1 MNNEEFMPEMKNI
14 ITKLKKVQK
23 EQKLSYDDIL
33 RLMERNGDHL
43 AKSTISN
50 VFSDKSK
57 LDSFSYEGT
66 IRPIAKALLGM
77 ETFEEN
83 EDNSIQAMKAIL
95 KYKIEVIEEMERTIE
110 QKDLI
115 IAENKVK
122 YHEKLEKIME
132 DHQKQVDFINNQV
145 VLKDQRIDNLFKTN
159 NDLMNTNKELL
170 DHILHCPYKSNCKGE

>member
-1 MNNEEFMPEMKNI
+1 MNKDELIPEMKNI
-14 ITKLKKVQK
+14 ITKLKEVKE

-50 VFSDKSK
+50 VFSEKSK

-77 ETFEEN
+77 ETYGEN

-95 KYKIEVIEEMERTIE
+95 KYKIEVIEELEE
-110 QKDLI
+110 QLNQAKLDL
-115 IAENKVK
+115 AEEKVK
-122 YHEKLEKIME
+122 HHEKIDAIKEE
-132 DHQKQVDFINNQV
+132 HQNRMDFVSNQIA
-145 VLKDQRIDNLFKTN
+145 LKDQRIDALL
-159 NDLMNTNKELL
+159 DSNKELL
-170 DHILHCPYKSNCKGE
+170 DHILHCPYKNCKGE

>member
-1 MNNEEFMPEMKNI
+1 MNNQELIPEMKNI
-14 ITKLKKVQK
+14 ITKLKEVQK

-33 RLMERNGDHL
+33 RLMEKNGDHL

-57 LDSFSYEGT
+57 LESFSYEGT

-95 KYKIEVIEEMERTIE
+95 KYKIEVIEELEERLQ
-110 QKDLI
+110 QKDLE
-115 IAENKVK
+115 IADLKVK
-122 YHEKLEKIME
+122 HHEKIDAIQEE
-132 DHQKQVDFINNQV
+132 HQKRMDFISNQIA
-145 VLKDQRIDNLFKTN
+145 LKDQRIDALL
-159 NDLMNTNKELL
+159 DSNKELL
-170 DHILHCPYKSNCKGE
+170 DHILHCPYKNCKAE